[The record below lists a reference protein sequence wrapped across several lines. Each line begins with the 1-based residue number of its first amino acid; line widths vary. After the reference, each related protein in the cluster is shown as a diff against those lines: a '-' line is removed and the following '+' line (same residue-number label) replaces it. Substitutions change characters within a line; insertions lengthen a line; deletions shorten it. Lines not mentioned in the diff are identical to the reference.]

1 VSTSA
6 PSQQVSGR
14 YIPEFDGM
22 RGIAILLVMLYHF
35 WRYKGGGVAGGAVDA
50 VAHIGWA
57 GVDIFFVLSGFL
69 ITRILL
75 SSKGE
80 PHYWRNFYIRRSLR
94 IFPLYYAVMTVVL
107 VAALLS
113 KAGFFTIADPAFA
126 AADRV
131 WINFLYLTN
140 FARAMHGID
149 YVPLDIAWSL
159 AIEEQFYL
167 VYPLVV
173 WWASRQNLKRFL
185 IAAIL
190 LAPVFRLASMYF
202 TGSRDGAYVLPFCRM
217 DALALGGITAMVLED
232 GSSQAKRWISRSWPV
247 LAAFAVFMLSFYTR
261 ADMEFGFIGYSS
273 VALATAAFIV
283 YLFQGNRTFATGFLR
298 TRLLVHIGKVS
309 YGLYLLHLFA
319 RAAVDRVLPGILG
332 RGWQQS
338 FALSSVRLVTLL
350 VVSLILATM
359 SFYFF
364 ERRILALKDKYAP
377 AQHRKTPLQ
386 RDASE
391 APAVTAH

>member
-6 PSQQVSGR
+6 PSEQATGR

-22 RGIAILLVMLYHF
+22 RGIAILLVMLFHF
-35 WRYKGGGVAGGAVDA
+35 WRFKGGGVAGTAVGA

-107 VAALLS
+107 IAALLS
-113 KAGFFTIADPAFA
+113 RVGFFTIADPAFA

-140 FARAMHGID
+140 FARAMYGID

-159 AIEEQFYL
+159 AIEEQYYL
-167 VYPLVV
+167 LYPLVV

-185 IAAIL
+185 LAAIL
-190 LAPVFRLASMYF
+190 LAPVFRVASMYL

-217 DALALGGITAMVLED
+217 DALALGGMTAMILED
-232 GSSQAKRWISRSWPV
+232 GSVKVKRWISLSWPL
-247 LAAFAVFMLSFYTR
+247 LAVFAVFMLSFYTR
-261 ADMEFGFIGYSS
+261 ADIEFGFIGYSS
-273 VALATAAFIV
+273 VALASAAFIV

-298 TRLLVHIGKVS
+298 NRMLVHIGKVS

-319 RAAVDRVLPGILG
+319 RAAVDRVLPGLLG

-338 FALSSVRLVTLL
+338 FALSSIRLLTLM
-350 VVSLILATM
+350 VVSLILATL
-359 SFYFF
+359 SFYLF

-377 AQHRKTPLQ
+377 PQHKKMPLA
-386 RDASE
+386 RE
-391 APAVTAH
+391 AAETQALAAP